1 MIHVPNM
8 FLIGAAHR
16 NVGKTEFACSLI
28 KRLSSN
34 YPVYAVKV
42 TPVESAHGECPRGGK
57 GCGVC
62 SSLDSDYCLTEE
74 DIDASGGLAG
84 KDTQRMKE
92 AGAVKVLWLRV
103 LRSRM
108 EDGVSALLARI
119 PKGAC
124 IVCESNTVRSVIDPG
139 YFMIIQHPASSQA
152 AKNAVLKETCARVM
166 HLADRYVAFHGDH
179 WDISPDS
186 CVFDGQVW
194 RAPLDVSIAI
204 LAGRK
209 SSRMGENKSLLKYG
223 QSTVLEHTIGRL
235 GPFTDDLL
243 IGAGSSNDFSF
254 LKLRVVKDEKP
265 DCGPLMGILSCLEQ
279 AQHEKVFFSACDILD
294 IPFDV
299 IRLLVRESRGCDIVM
314 PLDSEGRPEPL
325 MAVYS
330 RNAIAAIRK
339 ALSAGKKKVTSILD
353 PDLAEEFGLVFK
365 MVTLQD
371 LSWYSNINTRH
382 DYEKAVYK
390 KEGA

>member
-1 MIHVPNM
+1 
-8 FLIGAAHR
+8 
-16 NVGKTEFACSLI
+16 
-28 KRLSSN
+28 
-34 YPVYAVKV
+34 
-42 TPVESAHGECPRGGK
+42 
-57 GCGVC
+57 
-62 SSLDSDYCLTEE
+62 
-74 DIDASGGLAG
+74 
-84 KDTQRMKE
+84 
-92 AGAVKVLWLRV
+92 
-103 LRSRM
+103 
-108 EDGVSALLARI
+108 
-119 PKGAC
+119 
-124 IVCESNTVRSVIDPG
+124 
-139 YFMIIQHPASSQA
+139 
-152 AKNAVLKETCARVM
+152 
-166 HLADRYVAFHGDH
+166 
-179 WDISPDS
+179 
-186 CVFDGQVW
+186 
-194 RAPLDVSIAI
+194 
-204 LAGRK
+204 
-209 SSRMGENKSLLKYG
+209 
-223 QSTVLEHTIGRL
+223 
-235 GPFTDDLL
+235 LL

-279 AQHEKVFFSACDILD
+279 AQHEKVFFSACDILN

-330 RNAIAAIRK
+330 RNTIAAIRK

-353 PDLAEEFGLVFK
+353 PDLAEEFGLVSK